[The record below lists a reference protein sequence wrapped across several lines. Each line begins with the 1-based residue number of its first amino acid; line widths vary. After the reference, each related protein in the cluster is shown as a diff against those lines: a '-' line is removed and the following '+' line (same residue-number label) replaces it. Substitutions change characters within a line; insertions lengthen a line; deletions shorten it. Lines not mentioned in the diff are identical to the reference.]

1 MPRTADPI
9 TKSRIDRALPKKNA
23 YELTDGACH
32 GLELRIRP
40 SGTKT
45 WQYRYVAPTTG
56 ERRRIVLGHFPK
68 LSIKG
73 ARAKAAEHHEQIA
86 AGADPA
92 VGIAAQRRTVGEL
105 LDHYE
110 QHHLPKQRDPGT
122 TLAYINKHLRPWS
135 EERWGQFEE
144 AASDEDLKAAKR
156 LDRRR
161 KRVLALKVSDAQPE
175 DFTAI
180 INAASRGARRKLLGI
195 LKIAFSYGER
205 LGWRAPGTNPITLQT
220 RKNPA
225 GFFRLPREEKHDR
238 VLTQDEVRR
247 VMDEL
252 DAALRRKP
260 KTRGHLAP
268 HYVLALQL
276 IAETGARASEILNAR
291 WDDIDANGQVL
302 RVEEHKT
309 AHLGFAG
316 PKTIMLS
323 DRAMDFLAEG
333 PNPAGFI
340 CACETGKPLTV
351 DNLSRAWNKL
361 ADRLGLNKP
370 GMTRR
375 ERATLHTLR
384 HTMVHH
390 ALEAGIPEDLVQQN
404 AGHASIETTRA
415 WYKNASA
422 LERRRAAA
430 NAASAAI
437 RPAAMETQPRC
448 TPAPTGAT
456 RPAATAVAG
465 RIVEAAE

>member
-1 MPRTADPI
+1 MPRTAEPI
-9 TKSRIDRALPKKNA
+9 TKSKIDRALPRKSP
-23 YELTDGACH
+23 YDLTDGAFH

-40 SGTKT
+40 SGRKT
-45 WQYRYVAPTTG
+45 WQYRYVAPATG

-68 LSIKG
+68 LSIKA

-105 LDHYE
+105 LDDYE

-122 TLAYINKHLRPWS
+122 TLAYVNKHLRPWS
-135 EERWGQFEE
+135 DQRWQRFREDASAEEV
-144 AASDEDLKAAKR
+144 KAATS

-161 KRVLALKVSDAQPE
+161 RRVLAMKVSDAQPE

-180 INAASRGARRKLLGI
+180 INAASRGAKRKLLGI

-205 LGWRAPGTNPITLQT
+205 LGWRPPGTNPITLQT

-225 GFFRLPREEKHDR
+225 GFFRMPREEKHDR
-238 VLTQDEVRR
+238 VLSQDEVRR

-252 DAALRRKP
+252 ETAPSRKP
-260 KTRGHLAP
+260 RTRGYLAP
-268 HYVLALQL
+268 HYVVALQL
-276 IAETGARASEILNAR
+276 IVETGARASEVLNAR
-291 WDDIDANGQVL
+291 WEDIDVENQVL

-323 DRAMDFLAEG
+323 DRAMEFLAEG
-333 PNPAGFI
+333 PNPFGLI
-340 CACETGKPLTV
+340 CACSTGKPLTV
-351 DNLSRAWNKL
+351 DNLSRAWNRL
-361 ADRLGLNKP
+361 ADRLGLNRP

-430 NAASAAI
+430 NAASVAI
-437 RPAAMETQPRC
+437 RPAE
-448 TPAPTGAT
+448 
-456 RPAATAVAG
+456 
-465 RIVEAAE
+465 